1 MANHALSDICGFN
14 PEKRSYRTSDKWCL
28 PYCNVGLEVELEG
41 LSAMGRLMRSHY
53 WATVN
58 DGSLRDGG
66 AEWKFIG
73 PLFGKDIELAL
84 SDMDTHIKK
93 LRNNPAISS
102 RTSVHVHLDVR
113 DMNTQQLATLLAVYA
128 IFEKAFVRYHGG
140 TRSDNAFATPWY
152 KTQLYY
158 LRAGTALF
166 NESVGVAADLM
177 RRFSKY
183 SALNIKSLFTFG
195 TIEFRHMPGCY
206 DVDKIAEW
214 IDIIMHLKKHAM
226 ETPDFDLFSFPQE
239 VSMSGPVQL
248 LETYFGKYADVLFY
262 DDIYNDMIDGA
273 RRAQDIYIGGNKE
286 STDLSKIRP
295 EKEYIR
301 TFNKL
306 NPKRKVN
313 VNEVYNFL
321 IKQPE
326 LFNDVLRGYA
336 DYAAISHNM
345 KPSDPKEPGFHVV
358 DEVVDDEDG
367 LRLGDILNQFVNNRG

>member
-1 MANHALSDICGFN
+1 MASHALSDICGIN
-14 PEKRSYRTSDKWCL
+14 PQKRSYMASDKWCL

-41 LSAMGRLMRSHY
+41 LPVRSRLLVSPY

-66 AEWKFIG
+66 AEWKFSE

-84 SDMDTHIKK
+84 FDMDAHIKK
-93 LRNNPAISS
+93 LRNKPTTSS

-113 DMNTQQLATLLAVYA
+113 DMDTQQLATLLAVYA
-128 IFEKAFVRYHGG
+128 IFEKTFIHYHGG

-152 KTQLYY
+152 KTQMYY
-158 LRAGTALF
+158 LHAGTALF
-166 NESVGVAADLM
+166 NESIGVTTDLLQK
-177 RRFSKY
+177 FSKY
-183 SALNIKSLFTFG
+183 SALNIKSLFAFG

-206 DVDKIAEW
+206 DIDKIAEW

-286 STDLSKIRP
+286 SIDLSSIKP
-295 EKEYIR
+295 KKEYIK

-306 NPKRKVN
+306 NPSRMVN

-321 IKQPE
+321 VEHPE
-326 LFNDVLRGYA
+326 QFAAVLYGYI
-336 DYAAISHNM
+336 DYAVIADDM
-345 KPSDPKEPGFHVV
+345 KRSEGFEEPLY
-358 DEVVDDEDG
+358 EEDG
-367 LRLGDILNQFVNNRG
+367 IHLDDFLNQPVNNRGNV